1 MEPECQKLHLLAGFP
16 TTAAGKHSWR
26 KQEEG
31 PQPPAELR
39 SEAQRRLGLES
50 RRPALGVSLCCTFLH
65 TGVAEAPALNFTV
78 KQITV
83 GLISSLPFI
92 FCFIAN
98 CIQQQYTPSLY
109 ILRNTN
115 PRLLLAKIFLF

>member
-1 MEPECQKLHLLAGFP
+1 MSKAPSTGRFSHHGGRKAFLEEAGRVAP
-16 TTAAGKHSWR
+16 AACG
-26 KQEEG
+26 
-31 PQPPAELR
+31 
-39 SEAQRRLGLES
+39 
-50 RRPALGVSLCCTFLH
+50 RPAPGVSLCCTFLH

-78 KQITV
+78 EQITV

-98 CIQQQYTPSLY
+98 CVQQQYTPSLY